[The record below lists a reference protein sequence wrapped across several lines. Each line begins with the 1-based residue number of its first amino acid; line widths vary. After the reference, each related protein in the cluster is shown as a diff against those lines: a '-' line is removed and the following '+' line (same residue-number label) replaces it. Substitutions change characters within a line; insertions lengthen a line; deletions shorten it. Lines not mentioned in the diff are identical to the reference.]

1 MAILTPQQISQVGLV
16 PTTVTPA
23 VGGDTLVNTSIQ
35 FFHVQNDGAV
45 AITATVLPVVTTVI
59 DPLLGT
65 LVKENA
71 ILTLAVGAEG
81 YLGPFE
87 IDAFNDASGNI
98 TITCSAQTGVK
109 LSALYL

>member
-1 MAILTPQQISQVGLV
+1 MAILTPQLISQVGLV

-23 VGGDTLVNTSIQ
+23 VGGDTLVNTAIQ

-45 AITATVLPVVTTVI
+45 AITATPVVTTVI

-71 ILTLAVGAEG
+71 ILTLAAGAEG